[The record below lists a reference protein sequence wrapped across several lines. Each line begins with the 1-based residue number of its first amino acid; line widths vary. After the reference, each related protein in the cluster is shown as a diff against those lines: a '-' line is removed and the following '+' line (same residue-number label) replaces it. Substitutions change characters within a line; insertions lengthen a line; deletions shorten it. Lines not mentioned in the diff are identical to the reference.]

1 MGLPILILLILS
13 QTTAA
18 NIFVGIALLCPCV
31 TASIIPY
38 GYLRHTKTLPDWL
51 VGFQMWSLVPTT
63 LAFSLYIHH
72 SATAVLC
79 ACVALFSIVMRI
91 RLWPLML
98 MYIVALNGLHSL
110 IMDYP
115 VELPAL
121 HKTFMTTHD
130 LPLRII
136 ALVGVNMTQLVV
148 VGLGLYAIMKEF
160 VERSDQAD
168 AAITM
173 NLAVADKLRRY
184 DTDGV
189 ALILAANKGRVD
201 ENLLEAFAAIQHNL
215 QEYRPHIPDYVI
227 AATTEKNISDKQ
239 KDNEDPSGGRHEDAV
254 INLKI
259 HAGVS
264 HIDSNSDTD
273 GAESN
278 HSDTPNGPLGEI
290 GGHDTDGS
298 VPGANDSIRS
308 TMSSMRREKD
318 FGGDALTAHFYGR
331 ATTVFVRFGGPCLDA
346 ATDSA
351 ADREATTL
359 TINTCVEVASQ
370 HARQERAAD
379 AHCAGQLHAAAHG
392 HPPPRQVAAW
402 CDLNVVDR
410 AAGIEHHVRPGR
422 ERDCPPRGGCVRRG
436 QQDEQDIHPAVP
448 GGRAR

>member
-227 AATTEKNISDKQ
+227 AATTEKNTNTIQSTAFIDDMDESTDFRLATELVET
-239 KDNEDPSGGRHEDAV
+239 DNGSLGSRSA
-254 INLKI
+254 
-259 HAGVS
+259 
-264 HIDSNSDTD
+264 
-273 GAESN
+273 SN

-422 ERDCPPRGGCVRRG
+422 ERDGPPCGGCVRRG
-436 QQDEQDIHPAVP
+436 
-448 GGRAR
+448 